1 MPVSKIVSRVF
12 LGTAVLAGL
21 GSILLAPSVSV
32 AGCVIRCE
40 TCVVNLQT
48 GEARCTNC
56 TLTDCQ
62 PPQQ

>member
-1 MPVSKIVSRVF
+1 MSISTNISRVF
-12 LGTAVLAGL
+12 LAVAILAGL
-21 GSILLAPSVSV
+21 GSIAFMPNVSV

-48 GEARCTNC
+48 GTATCTNC